1 MARSKEF
8 RKADYFATPNC
19 FGKDCVDKKGKWKAH
34 FGNDNPLTLE
44 LGCGRA
50 DLSLAFAAR
59 YPERNFLGIDL
70 KPARLWKPAKRMQE
84 EGVKNIAFIYMHLM
98 EIGGFFAE
106 NEADEIWITFP
117 DPFPKL
123 RHAKHRMIN
132 PPFLA
137 LYRNILK
144 KGGKIHFKTDN
155 LDLFHYALEIFVREK
170 NITLLEISFDLHN
183 DAINNEEIGT
193 KTEYERKFM
202 AEGIPIKYVCFSFN
216 DK

>member
-1 MARSKEF
+1 MSRSKEF
-8 RKADYFATPNC
+8 RKADYFVTPNC
-19 FGKDCVDKKGKWKAH
+19 FGKDATYQKGKWKQH
-34 FGNDNPLTLE
+34 FGSENPITLE

-50 DLSLAFAAR
+50 DLSLGLAAMF
-59 YPERNFLGIDL
+59 PERNFIGIDL
-70 KPARLWKPAKRMQE
+70 KPARLWKPAKRMME
-84 EGVKNIAFIYMHLM
+84 EGVKNIAFVYMHLM
-98 EIGGFFAE
+98 EIGGFFEE

-132 PPFLA
+132 SPFLH

-170 NITLLEISFDLHN
+170 NITLLEISFDLHR
-183 DAINNEEIGT
+183 DSINNAEIGM

-202 AEGIPIKYVCFSFN
+202 EEGIPIKYVCFTFN